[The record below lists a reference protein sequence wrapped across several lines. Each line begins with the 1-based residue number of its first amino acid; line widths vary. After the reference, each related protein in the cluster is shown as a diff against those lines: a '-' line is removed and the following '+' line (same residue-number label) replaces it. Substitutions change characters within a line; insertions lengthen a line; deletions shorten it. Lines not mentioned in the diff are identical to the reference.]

1 MKTHLSKD
9 ELTLLAEAE
18 TKGPLGKARIYSK
31 LSGPGWLQGCITLG
45 GGSLAGALYLGVLFG
60 PHMLWLQPLAM
71 ICGII
76 MLCAITYVTLSTGE
90 RPFGLVIRKISPFLA
105 WAWLLAAAIA
115 NVIFCLPQYSLALAA
130 VQQNLVP
137 ALANTS
143 PYLITFVIFVSCAFI
158 VSFYNRGG
166 WGIKWFEI
174 IVKVMVGIIVFSFV
188 GVTITLIAKGAIN
201 FGELFKGLV
210 PSLTYFTNPTPVF
223 AEAIA
228 QTGENAQTWTEIV
241 TGTHGGVMITAFGTA
256 VGINMTFLLPYSI
269 LKRNWGPRHR
279 GLALFDLSIGLF
291 VPFVVATGCL
301 VIASWSQFH
310 GQSSDVLDE
319 NGQVRPGMV
328 ASYNQRLQPMLD
340 KLVAD
345 GKAESAESARSLL
358 TPADHRVAAMLANRD
373 AGQLAAAL
381 EPLTGKILAQ
391 KIFGIGVF
399 AMAFSTIIML
409 MLING
414 FVLTEAF
421 GRPANQRIHVI
432 GAMIPGIVGMFAPL
446 IWTGSAR
453 VALAIPASMIA
464 SSLLPIAYFTF
475 ILLMNSRSA
484 LGSEMPT
491 GGRRVRWNILMI
503 TATGLV
509 SAGTTWVTWQSVSRP
524 GLPGIMATICL
535 VILAALFV
543 LGIAG
548 YLKRNQ
554 EEAP

>member
-1 MKTHLSKD
+1 MKTQLSKD

-18 TKGPLGKARIYSK
+18 TKGP
-31 LSGPGWLQGCITLG
+31 
-45 GGSLAGALYLGVLFG
+45 LAGALYLGVLFG

-90 RPFGLVIRKISPFLA
+90 RPFGLVIRKVSPFLA
-105 WAWLLAAAIA
+105 WAWLIAAAIA

-130 VQQNLVP
+130 IQQNLFP
-137 ALANTS
+137 FTASLN
-143 PYLITFVIFVSCAFI
+143 PYLITFILFVACAFI

-166 WGIKWFEI
+166 WGIKWFER
-174 IVKVMVGIIVFSFV
+174 IVKGMVGIIVFSFV
-188 GVTITLIAKGAIN
+188 GVTLTLIFKGAID
-201 FGELFKGLV
+201 FGAVFKGLV
-210 PSLTYFTNPTPVF
+210 PSLTYFTNPTPAF

-228 QTGENAQTWTEIV
+228 QTGENAETWTGIV

-269 LKRNWGPRHR
+269 LKRNWGKRHR

-291 VPFVVATGCL
+291 VPFVIATGCL

-310 GQSSDVLDE
+310 GQTADVLDE
-319 NGQVRPGMV
+319 NGQVRADMV
-328 ASYNQRLQPMLD
+328 ASYNQRLTPMLN
-340 KLVAD
+340 KLVED
-345 GKAESAESARSLL
+345 GKAADAEAAAALL

-373 AGQLAAAL
+373 AGQLATAL
-381 EPLTGKILAQ
+381 EPLTGQILAQ

-399 AMAFSTIIML
+399 AMAFSTIVML

-414 FVLTEAF
+414 FVLTEAC
-421 GRPANQRIHVI
+421 GKPDDQKIHLL
-432 GAMIPGIVGMFAPL
+432 GAMIPGVVGMFAPL
-446 IWTGSAR
+446 IWTGQAR

-475 ILLMNSRSA
+475 ILLMNSRSV
-484 LGSEMPT
+484 LGAEMPT

-503 TATGLV
+503 TAAGLV
-509 SAGTTWVTWQSVSRP
+509 SAGTTWVTTQSLSKP

-535 VILAALFV
+535 ILLATLFV

-548 YLKRNQ
+548 FLKRNSQ
-554 EEAP
+554 AS